1 MKIELDHRV
10 QELDFCWCRGGC
22 CLPFFFLL
30 ICIRRGLD
38 FSGYALMDDRLI
50 VVGTVGHSLKMLFSV
65 FDA

>member
-1 MKIELDHRV
+1 MSWIIGYKNLISVGVEV
-10 QELDFCWCRGGC
+10 VVVY
-22 CLPFFFLL
+22 FFFLL

-38 FSGYALMDDRLI
+38 FSGYALMDDGLI